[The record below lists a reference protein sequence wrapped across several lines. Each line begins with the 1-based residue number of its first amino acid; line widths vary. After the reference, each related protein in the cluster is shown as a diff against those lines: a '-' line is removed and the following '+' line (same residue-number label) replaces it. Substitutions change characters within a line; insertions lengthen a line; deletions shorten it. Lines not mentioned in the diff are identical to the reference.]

1 MKKKVAVKLIKIVLP
16 AALAGLNTMPL
27 NRPFTARQVCG
38 PTVWNNLTKGQR
50 INAGH
55 VLRAIVALGY
65 IDLKAAGQT
74 SSNHLLYTLA

>member
-1 MKKKVAVKLIKIVLP
+1 MKKIEAVKLIKIVRSAAIKGLP
-16 AALAGLNTMPL
+16 AVPHSTPC
-27 NRPFTARQVCG
+27 TARKICG

-65 IDLKAAGQT
+65 IELNAAGT
-74 SSNHLLYTLA
+74 SSSNHLLYVLA